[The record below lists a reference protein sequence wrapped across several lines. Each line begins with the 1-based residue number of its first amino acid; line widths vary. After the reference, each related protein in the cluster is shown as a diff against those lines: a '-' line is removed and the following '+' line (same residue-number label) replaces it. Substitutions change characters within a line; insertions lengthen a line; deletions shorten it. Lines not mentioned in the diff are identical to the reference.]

1 MRWAWHDFFKQLDVL
16 LTPVAAGPA
25 WPHDQ
30 KGERIDRKI
39 IVNGKSEDTNDQLFW
54 AGISGVVLLPS
65 TVTPLGLNKAGL
77 PLGVQIIGDHLQDL
91 TTIDAARLVVEQIGG
106 FVPPPGY

>member
-1 MRWAWHDFFKQLDVL
+1 VL
-16 LTPVAAGPA
+16 LTPAAAGPA

-30 KGERIDRKI
+30 KGDRLDRVI
-39 IVNGKSEDTNDQLFW
+39 TVNGKAEDTNNQLFW

-65 TVTPLGLNKAGL
+65 TVTPVGLSRAGL
-77 PLGVQIIGDHLQDL
+77 PMGVQVIGDHLQDL
-91 TTIDAARLVVEQIGG
+91 TTIEVARLIAAEVGG

>member
-1 MRWAWHDFFKQLDVL
+1 MATKTTNEFLGTGRRKTSIARV
-16 LTPVAAGPA
+16 
-25 WPHDQ
+25 
-30 KGERIDRKI
+30 RIATGSGKI
-39 IVNGKSEDTNDQLFW
+39 VVNGRLEDTNDQLFW

-91 TTIDAARLVVEQIGG
+91 TTIEMARLVVEQIGG